1 MVDRKEIDEARVA
14 AQQVLRLLNEVE
26 KNLRSAK
33 NWGIYDLLGGGFFSS
48 MIKHTKIDRAESLLR
63 QVESGL
69 LRLQK
74 ELGDIYLSIDSSVG
88 ITDFERFLD
97 IAFDNVL
104 SDWMTQSRI
113 NQSLREVEE
122 LKTEIQGILN
132 TLNRMERQF

>member
-63 QVESGL
+63 QVQSGL

>member
-14 AQQVLRLLNEVE
+14 AQQVLRMLNEVE

-63 QVESGL
+63 QVQSGL